1 MNTGVKWTRFSLLG
15 IGVLCLAA
23 LPALGDVPN
32 GQGNQSY
39 PEPGTLNY
47 VEGSAYLQGQQLNN
61 KNLGNSEMAPGQV
74 LRTSTGKAEVLLT
87 PGVFLRLDDHSA
99 VKMISPD
106 ITDTKIEVL
115 KGEAGIEV
123 DEIHPQNDL
132 QIQVKGVNTRLEQRG
147 FYEFIANPPKVLVFT
162 GEAQV
167 EINER
172 EQNVKRHHEMGL
184 VAGTSERPHGFR
196 MKDAEDS
203 LYNWSKLRSQYLAEA
218 NQQYENEDGYGG
230 APGWYW
236 NPGFGWDWAWA
247 PGWGWGWG
255 PGWGWG
261 GAFGWGWGGPGFWG
275 GPAFYYHR
283 GAGRGGYNHGG
294 NLHGDFHGGGFRG
307 GALRGGG
314 ALHAGGMGFHEGGSH
329 GR

>member
-1 MNTGVKWTRFSLLG
+1 MNTAVKWKRFSLLG

-23 LPALGDVPN
+23 LPALGEVPN
-32 GQGNQSY
+32 GQGNQNY

-61 KNLGNSEMAPGQV
+61 KNLGDSEIAPGQV
-74 LRTSTGKAEVLLT
+74 LRTKTGKAEVLLT
-87 PGVFLRLDDHSA
+87 PGVFLRLDDRSA

-106 ITDTKIEVL
+106 ITNTEIEVL
-115 KGEAGIEV
+115 KGEVGIEV

-132 QIQVKGVNTRLEQRG
+132 QIQVKGVATRLEQRG
-147 FYEFIANPPKVLVFT
+147 FYEFIASPPKVLVFT

-172 EQNVKRHHEMGL
+172 EQNVKKHHEMAL
-184 VAGTSERPHGFR
+184 VARTRERPHGFK
-196 MKDAEDS
+196 MKNAEDS

-218 NQQYENEDGYGG
+218 NQQYENEYGYGG
-230 APGWYW
+230 APDWYW

-261 GAFGWGWGGPGFWG
+261 TGWGWGGPGLWG

-283 GAGRGGYNHGG
+283 APGRVGFNHGG
-294 NLHGDFHGGGFRG
+294 NLHGDFHSGGFRG

-314 ALHAGGMGFHEGGSH
+314 ALHAGGMGFHGSGGH